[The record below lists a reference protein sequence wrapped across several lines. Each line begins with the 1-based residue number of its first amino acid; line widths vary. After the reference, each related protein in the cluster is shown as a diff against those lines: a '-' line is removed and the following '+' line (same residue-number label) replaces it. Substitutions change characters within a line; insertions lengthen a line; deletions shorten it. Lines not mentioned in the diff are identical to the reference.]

1 MFFIYSFFILLNI
14 MRKMFILFDTS
25 DLIFELFLLFEK
37 EIILLKRNKNII
49 EKKQLMII

>member
-14 MRKMFILFDTS
+14 KRKMFILFDTS
-25 DLIFELFLLFEK
+25 DFIFELLVLFEK